1 MALKVK
7 VGNYSQIT
15 NDVIQGTKESIRAA
29 LYKENKKGS
38 YANIRVKLCKALNRK
53 SSLTLPPGP
62 DYVTQAVKRVN
73 IQTKILFQS

>member
-7 VGNYSQIT
+7 VRKLLSNHQRRYSRYQR
-15 NDVIQGTKESIRAA
+15 IRAA
-29 LYKENKKGS
+29 LYNENKKGS
-38 YANIRVKLCKALNRK
+38 YANIRVKICKALNRK